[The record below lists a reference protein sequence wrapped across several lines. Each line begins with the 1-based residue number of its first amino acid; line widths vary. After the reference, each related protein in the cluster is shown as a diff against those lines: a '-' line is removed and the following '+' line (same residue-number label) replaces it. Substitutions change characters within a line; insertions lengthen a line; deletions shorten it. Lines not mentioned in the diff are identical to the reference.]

1 MNDIKTILE
10 KIGYTSLKQMGDN
23 WSTRPLYRES
33 NNDFALSIKC
43 DSGIYYDFVERR
55 GGSFTELV
63 QRSLKLL
70 THQDAEKILKDNNF
84 EDSEIKSN
92 HYEQHITMQK
102 VFSKDMLLKLIHDN
116 SYWNKRG
123 ISNETLDIFQG
134 GITWNGRMTG
144 RYVFPIINEKW
155 ELVGFSGRRLN
166 NDEKYPKWLLI
177 GKKKEWVY
185 PMQSYQYIKEKKQVV
200 LVESIGDF
208 LALYTVG
215 IKNVLVLFGV
225 SLSAAVIA
233 FLLKYD
239 VAKINICLNND
250 EEKNSVGNNAAKDI
264 KKELQAYFDESQLN
278 IINLPYKDINDWLL
292 ADKDGL
298 EKFCKEN
305 L

>member
-1 MNDIKTILE
+1 
-10 KIGYTSLKQMGDN
+10 
-23 WSTRPLYRES
+23 
-33 NNDFALSIKC
+33 
-43 DSGIYYDFVERR
+43 
-55 GGSFTELV
+55 
-63 QRSLKLL
+63 
-70 THQDAEKILKDNNF
+70 
-84 EDSEIKSN
+84 
-92 HYEQHITMQK
+92 
-102 VFSKDMLLKLIHDN
+102 
-116 SYWNKRG
+116 
-123 ISNETLDIFQG
+123 
-134 GITWNGRMTG
+134 
-144 RYVFPIINEKW
+144 
-155 ELVGFSGRRLN
+155 
-166 NDEKYPKWLLI
+166 
-177 GKKKEWVY
+177 
-185 PMQSYQYIKEKKQVV
+185 MQSYQYIKEKKQVV

-233 FLLKYD
+233 FLLKHD

-264 KKELQAYFDESQLN
+264 KKELQSYFDESQLN

>member
-1 MNDIKTILE
+1 
-10 KIGYTSLKQMGDN
+10 
-23 WSTRPLYRES
+23 
-33 NNDFALSIKC
+33 
-43 DSGIYYDFVERR
+43 
-55 GGSFTELV
+55 
-63 QRSLKLL
+63 
-70 THQDAEKILKDNNF
+70 
-84 EDSEIKSN
+84 
-92 HYEQHITMQK
+92 
-102 VFSKDMLLKLIHDN
+102 
-116 SYWNKRG
+116 
-123 ISNETLDIFQG
+123 
-134 GITWNGRMTG
+134 
-144 RYVFPIINEKW
+144 
-155 ELVGFSGRRLN
+155 
-166 NDEKYPKWLLI
+166 
-177 GKKKEWVY
+177 
-185 PMQSYQYIKEKKQVV
+185 
-200 LVESIGDF
+200 VESIGDF